1 MLALAA
7 VVALVWTLSRL
18 DSRRLWAVA
27 READPW
33 WLALSVVPIALRFLL
48 WGVKWRYMLALRE
61 RIPLSLAMRIL
72 AAGSFVNLTTPTAK
86 LAGGVVRALL
96 LRRRRG
102 FSLPVAYG
110 WSMADQ
116 VTNVLGNLLLFGVLS
131 LVVGLGFRDLE
142 YAGAFLIGGGLALL
156 FVIGTAVCRGWGW
169 RQLRNERFAVWL
181 WNKVPRRFRR
191 EDADHGTILQA
202 IFGPLL
208 HDCGGTARYGS
219 YLLMSAAAFGSLC
232 LANALTL
239 RALGVDAPL
248 LLVAVAVVIGYF
260 AGVMI
265 GIWGGVGVTE
275 AALTGLFVQFGVPA
289 EQAAMGALLHRAIFY
304 AVVLGWGGHGLWA
317 EGRPTLQEPT
327 AGSSAT
333 NPAR

>member
-1 MLALAA
+1 LLAVAA
-7 VVALVWTLSRL
+7 VAALVWTLSRL
-18 DSRRLWAVA
+18 DAKRLLEIG

-33 WLALSVVPIALRFLL
+33 WLALSVVPIAMRFLL
-48 WGVKWRYMLALRE
+48 WGVKWKFMLALRE

-102 FSLPVAYG
+102 WSLPVAYG

-116 VTNVLGNLLLFGVLS
+116 VTNVMGNLLLFGVLS
-131 LVVGLGFRDLE
+131 SVVGLGFRDLE
-142 YAGAFLIGGGLALL
+142 YADAFVIGGALALL
-156 FVIGTAVCRGWGW
+156 FVAGTAICRGWGW
-169 RQLRNERFAVWL
+169 RQLRNERFAEWL
-181 WNKVPRRFRR
+181 WNKVPRRFRK
-191 EDADHGTILQA
+191 EDADHGEILQA

-208 HDCGGTARYGS
+208 HDFGGTGRYGI
-219 YLLMSAAAFGSLC
+219 YLLMSASAFGSLC

-239 RALGVDAPL
+239 RALGVEAPL
-248 LLVAVAVVIGYF
+248 LLIAVAVVVGYF

-289 EQAAMGALLHRAIFY
+289 EQAAMGALLHRGIFY
-304 AVVLGWGGHGLWA
+304 LVVLGWGGHGLWA
-317 EGRPTLQEPT
+317 EGRPSMDD
-327 AGSSAT
+327 AKA
-333 NPAR
+333 